1 MKHNI
6 TSSDRSSEMRNKDTV
21 FNSKTSYPEGHNEVF
36 DFSRFICSY
45 PFIPL
50 MDLTWAF
57 DELRRIV
64 KYLFFKKSGIP
75 TGTKKKI
82 HENI

>member
-6 TSSDRSSEMRNKDTV
+6 VSSDQSPEMRAKDKI
-21 FNSKTSYPEGHNEVF
+21 FNSKTSYPEDHSEVS
-36 DFSRFICSY
+36 DFCRFTCSY

-64 KYLFFKKSGIP
+64 KHLFFKKRENTNRS
-75 TGTKKKI
+75 KK
-82 HENI
+82 

>member
-1 MKHNI
+1 MKHSI
-6 TSSDRSSEMRNKDTV
+6 ASSGQSPEMRAEDKI
-21 FNSKTSYPEGHNEVF
+21 FNSKTSYPEDHSEVF
-36 DFSRFICSY
+36 DFCPFTCSY

-57 DELRRIV
+57 DELRRII
-64 KYLFFKKSGIP
+64 KYRLFKKEKIQ
-75 TGTKKKI
+75 TDTKNKI